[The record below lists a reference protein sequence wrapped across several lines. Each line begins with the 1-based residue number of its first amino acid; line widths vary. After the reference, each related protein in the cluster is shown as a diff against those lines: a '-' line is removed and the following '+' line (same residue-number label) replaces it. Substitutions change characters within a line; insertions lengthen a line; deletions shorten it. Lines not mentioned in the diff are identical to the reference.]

1 MMNTA
6 MDRWGASSSSD
17 KENDS
22 KTKSGDSKTKRK
34 PLKLKQQI
42 LQKSESD
49 NSLKE
54 TSDNKSYKS
63 SNSSGSHKSS
73 GKRQS
78 GPVTAILGDI
88 EADLESIANLP
99 PPPMDNIV
107 AEDEEIMNEVST
119 IAGDTYSGVE
129 MDASVAEAVPPYND
143 ESYAMPVPP
152 GAAQFDDAMI
162 TPTYSVL
169 RQDKKRLSRV
179 FNVSVPLDDEETTLT
194 ENPTGEDEYGFQDD
208 SALEQVEQGKS
219 QKKVVDKSFDDD
231 DDDDDDD
238 YDDYEFDDE
247 KQFQESEEPKSP
259 PRRTRRFRCM
269 MFAGF
274 ALAFLLLVGIA
285 ALGYTLYAIRNEDE
299 GALSL
304 FTKEFWDN
312 AGDKMA
318 FWKKDEMDGFATI
331 PPTSYTSWVSSSS
344 GTSEPTE
351 WSPTEVPITEEMET
365 VMAMVTALTF
375 QKDWLNATALTDPSS
390 MQYQVME
397 WLSEDPALENYSQ
410 EQVMQRYALGCFYR
424 GVLGDDIPLEE
435 DVADAKNHEDI
446 RETWMTYAE
455 ECENWKNTETK
466 KNQKGPCNDL
476 GQIRSIH
483 LENAAL
489 TGTLASELALLSD
502 SLGKQF
508 YLHCDFSNFFDCF

>member
-1 MMNTA
+1 
-6 MDRWGASSSSD
+6 MDRWGASSD
-17 KENDS
+17 KENAS
-22 KTKSGDSKTKRK
+22 KTKSGDSKSKPNQ
-34 PLKLKQQI
+34 PLKQQQI
-42 LQKSESD
+42 LQKNESD
-49 NSLKE
+49 NSLKGS
-54 TSDNKSYKS
+54 SDNNNKSYKS
-63 SNSSGSHKSS
+63 TSSNGSHKSS
-73 GKRQS
+73 KRQS

-107 AEDEEIMNEVST
+107 AEDEEMNEVST

-129 MDASVAEAVPPYND
+129 MDASVAEAVPPYNNIND
-143 ESYAMPVPP
+143 ESYVMPVPP

-179 FNVSVPLDDEETTLT
+179 FHVPLDDDYDYDEEKTTLT
-194 ENPTGEDEYGFQDD
+194 ENPTGEDDYGFQDD

-219 QKKVVDKSFDDD
+219 QKKVVDKSFSNDEYEDD
-231 DDDDDDD
+231 
-238 YDDYEFDDE
+238 EFDDE

-269 MFAGF
+269 MCAGF

-318 FWKKDEMDGFATI
+318 FWKKDEIMDGSATI
-331 PPTSYTSWVSSSS
+331 PPTSYTSWVGSSS

-351 WSPTEVPITEEMET
+351 WMPTEVPITEEMET
-365 VMAMVTALTF
+365 VMAMITALTF
-375 QKDWLNATALTDPSS
+375 QKDWLNASALTDPSS

-397 WLSEDPALENYSQ
+397 WLSEDPALDNYSQ

-446 RETWMTYAE
+446 RETWMTYAD

-489 TGTLASELALLSD
+489 TGTLAAELSLLSD
-502 SLGKQF
+502 SLGK
-508 YLHCDFSNFFDCF
+508 